1 MARPIAAGVLT
12 IIGGLFI
19 LFGAVLFA
27 ALGLVFAVV
36 FHLVSGFFFVGL
48 IVGGLTLLV
57 GVLMLAVPSVHVTW
71 GVFAIVLAIVSIF
84 FAIAGL
90 VIGFILTVIGG
101 GLAIAWKPP
110 PEPAITVT
118 AQPVPPPTG

>member
-101 GLAIAWKPP
+101 GLSIAWKPP